1 MGKPFQRIH
10 ASIVGK
16 FEDGVGE
23 KIPQW
28 IRANGGQ
35 FSRDVNPR
43 VTHLIATKE
52 AFKNNAV
59 SVATAKK
66 ISTVKI
72 VSYDWLEDS
81 LLSATRRP
89 KPEGPYLL
97 KNLMNPEKKE
107 VQKKKAIPQSS
118 KRLKEIKAKAP
129 KRRIA
134 DPFIG
139 PKGKTKPVR
148 QVYQDKKTNIIYS
161 TTLFR
166 PSKPP
171 VTSREKYQLTI
182 FESIAEPH
190 TYSTYAKFSR
200 VGTSNVEILAGSRCK
215 LELAV
220 DKFKQFFQEKTGKEW
235 DERANGKMPP
245 PKSDPDGKILPVH
258 QGWLYLEEKTTIIG
272 AFLRES
278 QKTSPQRSTADTT
291 YDGTQGDRIEDKTT
305 NHQVEDG
312 VDIGPE
318 ANDDTQEGG
327 IEDKIAIHQ
336 SEDGG
341 EDGSEADESDDE
353 MNS

>member
-1 MGKPFQRIH
+1 MRKPFQRIH
-10 ASIVGK
+10 ASIAGK

-35 FSRDVNPR
+35 FSRDVNSR

-59 SVATAKK
+59 SVETAKK

-97 KNLMNPEKKE
+97 KNPMKPEKKE
-107 VQKKKAIPQSS
+107 VQKKKATPKSP
-118 KRLKEIKAKAP
+118 KVVKEVK

-134 DPFIG
+134 DPFLG
-139 PKGKTKPVR
+139 PKGKSKPVR
-148 QVYQDKKTNIIYS
+148 RVYQDRKTNVVYS

-171 VTSREKYQLTI
+171 VTSREKYQLTL

-190 TYSTYAKFSR
+190 TYSTYTKYSR
-200 VGTSNVEILAGSRCK
+200 VGTSNVELLAGPRCN

-220 DKFKQFFQEKTGKEW
+220 DKFKQFFKARTGKEW

-245 PKSDPDGKILPVH
+245 PKADPDGKSLPVYE
-258 QGWLYLEEKTTIIG
+258 GWFYLEEKTTILG
-272 AFLRES
+272 AFLREP
-278 QKTSPQRSTADTT
+278 QITSF
-291 YDGTQGDRIEDKTT
+291 
-305 NHQVEDG
+305 
-312 VDIGPE
+312 
-318 ANDDTQEGG
+318 
-327 IEDKIAIHQ
+327 
-336 SEDGG
+336 
-341 EDGSEADESDDE
+341 
-353 MNS
+353 

>member
-10 ASIVGK
+10 ASIAGK

-35 FSRDVNPR
+35 FSRDVNSR

-66 ISTVKI
+66 INTVKI

-97 KNLMNPEKKE
+97 KNLMKPEKKE
-107 VQKKKAIPQSS
+107 AQKKRAIPQSS
-118 KRLKEIKAKAP
+118 KGLKEIKAKAP

-139 PKGKTKPVR
+139 PKGKSKPVR
-148 QVYQDKKTNIIYS
+148 QVYQDRKTNIIYS

-171 VTSREKYQLTI
+171 VTSREKYQLTV
-182 FESIAEPH
+182 FESTADPR

-200 VGTSNVEILAGSRCK
+200 VGTSNVELLAGPRCK

-220 DKFKQFFQEKTGKEW
+220 DKFKQFFQEQTGKGW

-245 PKSDPDGKILPVH
+245 PKSDQDGKILPVH
-258 QGWLYLEEKTTIIG
+258 EGWFYLEEKTTIIG
-272 AFLRES
+272 AFLREH
-278 QKTSPQRSTADTT
+278 QRASPQRSTADTP
-291 YDGTQGDRIEDKTT
+291 YDGTQGDHIVDKMT
-305 NHQVEDG
+305 NRQ
-312 VDIGPE
+312 I
-318 ANDDTQEGG
+318 
-327 IEDKIAIHQ
+327 
-336 SEDGG
+336 EDGG
-341 EDGSEADESDDE
+341 QDRSEADEDDK